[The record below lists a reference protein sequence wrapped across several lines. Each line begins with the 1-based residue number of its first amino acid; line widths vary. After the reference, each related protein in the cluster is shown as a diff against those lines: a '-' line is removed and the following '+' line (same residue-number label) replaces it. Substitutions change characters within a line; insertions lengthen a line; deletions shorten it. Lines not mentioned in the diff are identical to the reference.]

1 MSHAAPFLSDRQYGW
16 VMVFASALMMGM
28 AFGLLIS
35 VSVFLQPLEAAFGWE
50 RGVTSF
56 AYSSG
61 SFVTGVMGIGIGRL
75 VDRLSPRPIVLIGA
89 LTIGAAHLLLSRLG
103 SVGELYLIYGLMVGG
118 LGNGCFMIPL
128 VTNISF
134 WFDRNRGLAMASV
147 MAGQSLGGALVPA
160 LARWLLSTMDWR
172 EAYFTLGL
180 VAWAV
185 LVPLAL
191 LVRQPPG
198 LAAARAAEQVGVSGR
213 APLAPLPLTA
223 TLSAA
228 IVACCICMS
237 IPIVHAFPLAMEGGF
252 SAAQASLVLGVM
264 MASSIVGRIGIG
276 KVADYV
282 GGMRSLLLASG
293 LQTALIFWF
302 SQTQGLAALLTIAAL
317 FGIGYGG
324 VIPSYA
330 IIIREMIPARMTGIV
345 MGTVF
350 FFGNLGMSTGGYLGG
365 ALYDLSGGYPISFA
379 AGALSGVVNLLIV
392 GTLLF
397 RTRVRQAALPQP
409 A

>member
-1 MSHAAPFLSDRQYGW
+1 
-16 VMVFASALMMGM
+16 MVVASSLMMGM
-28 AFGLLIS
+28 AFGLMIS

-61 SFVTGVMGIGIGRL
+61 SFVTGLMGIGIGRL
-75 VDRLSPRPIVLIGA
+75 VDRFPPRPIVLVGA
-89 LTIGAAHLLLSRLG
+89 LVMGAAHLLLSRLD

-134 WFDRNRGLAMASV
+134 WFERNRGLAMATV

-160 LARWLLSTMDWR
+160 LARWLVSTLEWR

-198 LAAARAAEQVGVSGR
+198 LAAARAAEHVPTPGR
-213 APLAPLPLTA
+213 TPLAPLPLTMS
-223 TLSAA
+223 LSVA

-237 IPIVHAFPLAMEGGF
+237 IPIIHAFPLAMETGF

-264 MASSIVGRIGIG
+264 MASSILGRIGIG
-276 KVADYV
+276 KVADYA
-282 GGMRSLLLASG
+282 GGVRALLLSSG

-302 SQTQGLAALLTIAAL
+302 PQTRSLPVLLLVAAL

-324 VIPSYA
+324 VVPSYA
-330 IIIREMIPARMTGIV
+330 IIIREMIPARMTGVV

-365 ALYDLSGGYPISFA
+365 ALHDLSGAYPVSFA

-397 RTRVRQAALPQP
+397 HTRVRRAALPQP